1 MKHPVSGGAS
11 VTVRLVMT
19 GLMAAAAALPP
30 EVLAGSL
37 QDNLLLK
44 DDAALAR
51 PRLAFKL
58 STIHAHIRTTS
69 KDAQDVTGPVL
80 GRNDFG
86 QYLYDTG
93 FVSSFQSRGGETN
106 LRSLEELY
114 EPSGPEIAGT
124 LTGAMDEQADLSG
137 CESVRIGL
145 GTPCG
150 IKVKSDTTA
159 RTVALSITYFLDA
172 QYQWA
177 LEALVL
183 GAPIS
188 ASVYGDGDNQ
198 LRGKKIIETR
208 MLPPIVTL
216 GRYFGQ
222 PGSGLQPYVGLG
234 VSYAIFYNT
243 QATETLNI
251 YQGGSQKGDTSVG
264 IGNAWGAGPF
274 MGLNYST
281 DPHGWQWGF
290 TIGRLR
296 YKPETTLVTRNTRFD
311 ADSQVLKDFGARLS
325 SALVGADGTYGV
337 NKPAFQIT
345 TKTADSPAGYTA
357 GQTVRVT
364 TAVMCDLARAKYGNN
379 DCNQGTF
386 VRKAST
392 TLDATLF
399 MLSVGRR
406 F

>member
-1 MKHPVSGGAS
+1 MKHPVFSGA
-11 VTVRLVMT
+11 
-19 GLMAAAAALPP
+19 GLALAAAMMTSAAS
-30 EVLAGSL
+30 AGTL

-44 DDAALAR
+44 DEALLAR

-58 STIHAHIRTTS
+58 SAIQAHIRTTS
-69 KDAQDVTGPVL
+69 KDAVDVTGPVL
-80 GRNDFG
+80 ARDDFTR
-86 QYLYDTG
+86 YLYGTG
-93 FVSSFQSRGGETN
+93 FVSSFQSKGGLTAQRSFETF
-106 LRSLEELY
+106 Y
-114 EPSGPEIAGT
+114 DPSSNEIAET
-124 LTGAMDEQADLSG
+124 LVTAMADQADQSG
-137 CESVRIGL
+137 CESIRSGI

-150 IKVKSDTTA
+150 FKVKSDTTA
-159 RTVALSITYFLDA
+159 RTVALSVTYFLDA

-183 GAPIS
+183 GAPI
-188 ASVYGDGDNQ
+188 AATVYGDGNTQ
-198 LRGKKIIETR
+198 LRGKKIIDTR

-222 PGSGLQPYVGLG
+222 PGTGLQPYVGLG

-243 QATETLNI
+243 RATETLNR
-251 YQGGSQKGDTSVG
+251 YQGGSQEGDTSVG

-281 DPHGWQWGF
+281 DAQGWQWGF

-296 YKPETTLVTRNTRFD
+296 FKPETTLVTRNTRFD
-311 ADSQVLKDFGARLS
+311 ADSLALKDFGAKLS
-325 SALVGADGTYGV
+325 STLVAADGIYGV
-337 NKPAFQIT
+337 NKPNFAIT
-345 TKTADSPAGYTA
+345 TKASDSPTGYTA
-357 GQTVRVT
+357 GQAVRVT
-364 TAVMCDLARAKYGNN
+364 TALMCDLARAKYGNN